1 MRDYEVTIIIQPQM
15 AEEAQAELIE
25 RVSTWLAPEA
35 TEENKP
41 VQNHWGMRQLA
52 YPINKFTE
60 GYYVMYEASI
70 DPSALTEIERNMQ
83 YVEDLLRYLVVRKD
97 A

>member
-1 MRDYEVTIIIQPQM
+1 MRDYEVTIIIQPQL
-15 AEEAQAELIE
+15 ADEARAELIE
-25 RVSTWLAPEA
+25 RISNWMAPEA
-35 TEENKP
+35 AEENKP

-52 YPINKFTE
+52 YPIKKFTE
-60 GYYVMYEASI
+60 GYYVMYEASLE
-70 DPSALTEIERNMQ
+70 PSAITELERNMQ

>member
-1 MRDYEVTIIIQPQM
+1 MRDYEVTIIIQPQL
-15 AEEAQAELIE
+15 ADEARAELIE
-25 RVSTWLAPEA
+25 RVSNWMAPEA
-35 TEENKP
+35 AEENKP

-52 YPINKFTE
+52 YPIKKYTE

-70 DPSALTEIERNMQ
+70 DPSAIAEIERNMQ
-83 YVEDLLRYLVVRKD
+83 YVEDLLRYLVVRKE

>member
-1 MRDYEVTIIIQPQM
+1 MRDYEVTIIIQPQL
-15 AEEAQAELIE
+15 ADEARAELIE
-25 RVSTWLAPEA
+25 RVSNWMAPEA
-35 TEENKP
+35 AEENKP

-52 YPINKFTE
+52 YPIKKYTE

-70 DPSALTEIERNMQ
+70 DPSGIAELERNMQ
-83 YVEDLLRYLVVRKD
+83 YVEDLLRYLIVRKE